1 MIDDGLLIARLRSG
15 LDNADKGAD
24 GFREL
29 GGVVMTMYNAADR
42 VEALIAERD
51 DLQAWKRYWSG
62 EYDTVLAGRAYEYD
76 RAEAAEAKL
85 AKAMKALEFYAYG
98 HAVPP
103 SWQHAH
109 NTLAEIK
116 GEN

>member
-1 MIDDGLLIARLRSG
+1 MIDDGLLIVRLRSG

-24 GFREL
+24 GLREL

-42 VEALIAERD
+42 IEDLIRENTNLRQIERNV
-51 DLQAWKRYWSG
+51 QAVREHEFK
-62 EYDTVLAGRAYEYD
+62 

-116 GEN
+116 G